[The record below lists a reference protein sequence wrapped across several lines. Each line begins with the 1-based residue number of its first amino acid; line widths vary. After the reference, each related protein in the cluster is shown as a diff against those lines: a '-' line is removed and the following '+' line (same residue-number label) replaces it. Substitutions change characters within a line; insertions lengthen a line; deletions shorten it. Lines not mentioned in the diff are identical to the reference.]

1 MSMTAI
7 RAVKQDAESFAGT
20 DPEAV
25 GLSTSRLGRLSAA
38 LQDGV
43 DRGEIPGAIA
53 LIARDG
59 RIAYQQCFGFRDREA
74 KAPMQADA
82 IFRIASMTKPIVSL
96 AVMMLVEEGRI
107 QIGYPASRWLPELA
121 DLKVAIEDRPTADAI
136 GVAVEP
142 MRREITVQDLLRHTS
157 GLTYGFMGESP
168 VHRLYMRRDPMNRNL
183 TNAEAIAR
191 LAEIPLRFQPG
202 TTWEYS
208 VATDVLGR
216 LVEVVSGQAL
226 DAFIAERITG
236 PLGMTDTGFWVPD
249 DKKHRLAQ
257 AQVVA
262 ATGKRPVM
270 IDVDS
275 KPKRLGGGGGLVSTT
290 ADYAQFC
297 QMLLNGGELDGTRL
311 ISRKTLDWMTA
322 DHLNPE
328 IVTSDA
334 ARERIKS
341 MSPGSANGL
350 GFGLGFGVRVA
361 QGRNV
366 LPGSVGDYFWA
377 GSQGTC
383 FWVDPKERL
392 FAVFMMQAPEERE
405 HYRILMRELVYQ
417 AVVD

>member
-1 MSMTAI
+1 MATI
-7 RAVKQDAESFAGT
+7 RAVKRETEGFAKVEA
-20 DPEAV
+20 EAV
-25 GLSTSRLGRLSAA
+25 GLSTGRLGRLGAA
-38 LQDGV
+38 LQNGV
-43 DRGEIPGAIA
+43 DTGEIPGAIA
-53 LIARDG
+53 LVMRDG
-59 RIAYQQCFGFRDREA
+59 KIAYQQCFGFRDREA

-121 DLKVAIEDRPTADAI
+121 DLKVAIEDRPTSDPV

-157 GLTYGFMGESP
+157 GLSYGFMGESP
-168 VHRLYMRRDPMNRNL
+168 VHKLYMRRDPMNRNL

-216 LVEVVSGQAL
+216 LVEVVSGQPL
-226 DAFIAERITG
+226 DTFIAERITG
-236 PLGMTDTGFWVPD
+236 PLGMADTGFWVPD

-257 AQVVA
+257 AQVAA
-262 ATGKRPVM
+262 ATGKRPAM
-270 IDVDS
+270 IDVDT

-290 ADYAQFC
+290 ADYARFC
-297 QMLLNGGELDGTRL
+297 QMLLNGGEIDGTRF

-328 IVTSDA
+328 IVTSPA

-341 MSPGSANGL
+341 MSPGIANGL

-383 FWVDPKERL
+383 FWIDPKERL

>member
-1 MSMTAI
+1 MTAI
-7 RAVKQDAESFAGT
+7 RAVKREAADFAEV

-25 GLSTSRLGRLSAA
+25 GMSTGRLGRLSAA
-38 LQDGV
+38 LQNGIDTS
-43 DRGEIPGAIA
+43 DIPGAIA
-53 LIARDG
+53 LIMRDG
-59 RIAYQQCFGFRDREA
+59 KVAYRQCFGFRDREA
-74 KAPMQADA
+74 KAPMREDA

-107 QIGYPASRWLPELA
+107 QIGYPASRWLPEMA
-121 DLKVAIEDRPTADAI
+121 DLKVAIESKPTSDAI

-142 MRREITVQDLLRHTS
+142 MRREVTVQDLLRHTA
-157 GLTYGFMGESP
+157 GLSYGFMGESP
-168 VHRLYMRRDPMNRNL
+168 VHKLYMSRDPMNRNH
-183 TNAEAIAR
+183 TSAEMVAR
-191 LAEIPLRFQPG
+191 LAEIPLRFHPG

-216 LVEVVSGQAL
+216 LVEVVSGQPL
-226 DAFIAERITG
+226 DVFIAERITG
-236 PLGMTDTGFWVPD
+236 PLGMVDTGFWVPD
-249 DKKHRLAQ
+249 EKKHRLAQ

-262 ATGKRPVM
+262 ATGKRPVQ
-270 IDVDS
+270 IDVDTR
-275 KPKRLGGGGGLVSTT
+275 PNRMGGGGGLVSTAT
-290 ADYAQFC
+290 DYARFC
-297 QMLLNGGELDGTRL
+297 QMLLNGGEIDGTRF

-341 MSPGSANGL
+341 MSPGAANGL
-350 GFGLGFGVRVA
+350 GFGLGFGVRIA

-383 FWVDPKERL
+383 FWIDPKERL
-392 FAVFMMQAPEERE
+392 FAVYMMQAPEERE
-405 HYRILMRELVYQ
+405 HYRSLMRELVYQ